1 MNTGQRLGYLLWIIA
16 LLPLAATAST
26 DEPTAKAETEI
37 TQLFRGYMSK
47 YNHYIT
53 RGALPNKPDLYAD
66 NLIVMS
72 SARDATSVTSD
83 EMNRQVTVFL
93 DSLKSQ
99 GVKSVTWESIDIT
112 LLDGNL
118 ALASN
123 VAVRYNDNGET
134 VSRVGA
140 TYFLNKIKDQWRITA
155 FAVHNPDYR

>member
-1 MNTGQRLGYLLWIIA
+1 MKTKQWVGLLLGMTA
-16 LLPLAATAST
+16 LFSLPATSSIN
-26 DEPTAKAETEI
+26 EPGAKAEAEI
-37 TQLFRGYMSK
+37 KQLFTGYMGK

-53 RGALPNKPDLYAD
+53 KGALPDKPDLYAD

-93 DSLKSQ
+93 DSLKSK
-99 GVKSVTWESIDIT
+99 GVKSVIWESVDIT
-112 LLDGNL
+112 LLDSNL

-123 VAVRYNDNGET
+123 VAVRYNDKRET
-134 VSRVGA
+134 ISRVGA
-140 TYFLNKIKDQWRITA
+140 TYFLNKINGEWRITA